1 MHSKTWPTHG
11 GQERMQRGRLESRL
25 KESPVHIKQI
35 SSKNLLHSTGNYIQ
49 YSVIT
54 YKGKESEKEY
64 LGISLGVPWIRP
76 PSNAGGAVSIPG
88 QEAKNPLPCG
98 QKKKEKKNRTENRS
112 NFNKDF
118 KNNPHQKKCNN
129 IYITKFL
136 CYIPEINITW

>member
-1 MHSKTWPTHG
+1 
-11 GQERMQRGRLESRL
+11 MQRGRLESRL

-98 QKKKEKKNRTENRS
+98 QKKKKKKKTEQKTEAISTKTLKIIHIKKNVI
-112 NFNKDF
+112 
-118 KNNPHQKKCNN
+118 
-129 IYITKFL
+129 IYI
-136 CYIPEINITW
+136 